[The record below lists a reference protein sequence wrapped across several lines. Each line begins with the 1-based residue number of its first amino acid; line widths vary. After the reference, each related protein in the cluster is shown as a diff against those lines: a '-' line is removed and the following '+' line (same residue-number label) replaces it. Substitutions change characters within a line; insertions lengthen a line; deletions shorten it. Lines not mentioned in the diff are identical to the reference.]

1 MCGFQWRIWDRII
14 IYISVEKS
22 KAQNSS
28 KTHSRP
34 QRSLFLAHLIWTW
47 TCLSSRF
54 HIMQHT
60 SHLPC
65 EPRVSL
71 LYHQRLSGC
80 YRSIRNPPGAS
91 VVHMNQNSR
100 WTCCSSWAKQL
111 TTGHLGQV
119 SQSFPGTSQNVLK
132 MRRGHCLRKFSQCKW
147 GAIEIKTKD
156 ILNSSEMDIYNVPL
170 WEKVADLKEKIML
183 THTHL
188 NLLRKILKELPPD
201 QSKLTNSGS
210 KLEYQT
216 QALLLSSVQVS

>member
-65 EPRVSL
+65 EPWVSL

-80 YRSIRNPPGAS
+80 YRSIRNPLGVSFLCRQVAIS
-91 VVHMNQNSR
+91 CLQATSLI
-100 WTCCSSWAKQL
+100 WALPFIIWMWDSETHRTFFWLWNLELRALCNFQ
-111 TTGHLGQV
+111 
-119 SQSFPGTSQNVLK
+119 SQYLIWK
-132 MRRGHCLRKFSQCKW
+132 
-147 GAIEIKTKD
+147 
-156 ILNSSEMDIYNVPL
+156 LN
-170 WEKVADLKEKIML
+170 
-183 THTHL
+183 
-188 NLLRKILKELPPD
+188 
-201 QSKLTNSGS
+201 
-210 KLEYQT
+210 
-216 QALLLSSVQVS
+216 